1 MPLNPES
8 HIPSEEKL
16 NSASFDEFSYKKL
29 TTLKHFETT
38 WNKKGTK
45 DILGEYIRM
54 QVIYKNYRDTE
65 RKSLETSDPNQYIN
79 VFKSY
84 LEFAADRRV
93 ILQTILQKKGIKFT
107 EKGELDYENLNPENK
122 KFVQEQIV
130 NNKTEPESI
139 MKENLLKVADKKY
152 YQSQYTYELLPH
164 INQLKSFKTVIGKLE
179 KHYGIKFFIFPGTIN
194 NWSTEPK
201 LYVFDIDFCTAKKT
215 SRFETDTHPEYRNFY
230 YPFWITTVINGNKI
244 ITSIRTSRGEKDENE
259 IKETFDVSRF
269 KNYQEVFEYIFKK
282 ILDQGIIDKLPVRK

>member
-93 ILQTILQKKGIKFT
+93 ILQTILQKK
-107 EKGELDYENLNPENK
+107 E
-122 KFVQEQIV
+122 
-130 NNKTEPESI
+130 
-139 MKENLLKVADKKY
+139 
-152 YQSQYTYELLPH
+152 YT
-164 INQLKSFKTVIGKLE
+164 
-179 KHYGIKFFIFPGTIN
+179 
-194 NWSTEPK
+194 PK
-201 LYVFDIDFCTAKKT
+201 LYEDHSDNVFPKVWFVK
-215 SRFETDTHPEYRNFY
+215 
-230 YPFWITTVINGNKI
+230 
-244 ITSIRTSRGEKDENE
+244 E
-259 IKETFDVSRF
+259 I
-269 KNYQEVFEYIFKK
+269 
-282 ILDQGIIDKLPVRK
+282 